1 MADKTMGF
9 KITEE
14 MHEKTKK
21 IIEESGYSAKEWLE
35 KAVALYQVQQM
46 KDRATEFTSDL
57 NELEHHTQRI
67 YTLVANM
74 MERAG
79 YLRAQAIEDSTEL
92 VKQKDRTIADLQKQV
107 QEKESAV
114 ASISTQYDELNAT
127 IDELEA
133 KNKELAGTMGDKQ
146 ALIQTYTEKIAQLEA
161 EVSNLKGLRNDM
173 ALLKQEHTH
182 DIADFKKE
190 QKALQQE
197 LQNAYQA
204 NHDLEHQLEA
214 IEATHAKDIELV
226 RMQVAAEK
234 NNELVAMSREH
245 QQEINR
251 LHTTYNERIQQLLAT
266 KNDEHEKDEV

>member
-14 MHEKTKK
+14 MHDKTKK

-46 KDRATEFTSDL
+46 KDRATEFTTDL

-107 QEKESAV
+107 QEKEAAINSV
-114 ASISTQYDELNAT
+114 STQYDELNAT

-133 KNKELAGTMGDKQ
+133 KNKEIAGTMGDKQ
-146 ALIQTYTEKIAQLEA
+146 ALIKSYAEKIAKLEEENA
-161 EVSNLKGLRNDM
+161 QLKGLRNDM
-173 ALLKQEHTH
+173 SLLKQQHAH
-182 DIADFKKE
+182 DLAEAKKE
-190 QKALQQE
+190 QKALNDE
-197 LQNAYQA
+197 LQKAYQA
-204 NHDLEHQLEA
+204 NHDLEHQLQA

-226 RMQVAAEK
+226 RMQEEAAK

-251 LHTTYNERIQQLLAT
+251 LHTMYNERIQTLLT
-266 KNDEHEKDEV
+266 KNAEENTEQ